1 MSGKRI
7 FPGNLVVNK
16 EIHTDE
22 GVDKININNTLNNS
36 SGTASRLV
44 YGDATSSPG
53 HSFNTSGNILYTPNI
68 NRLSVHT
75 PNAGHAQSAGH
86 ASVSTY
92 ANEGQSATYAIA
104 TVQQGGAA
112 YSSTNCTYAYAV
124 SNAQYASDPNRTY
137 NEHYVSQTWQ
147 ASGDWIVRLAP
158 YTSLTCKTL
167 VGQLEGAGSK
177 YYSQVDIAFT
187 DAKMNLPA
195 MQLANGYFNPAFGDP
210 EHDWWQKYL
219 ILQAYI
225 GQQPPYDSQQFTLT
239 AKFSWKARSYSVTSD
254 YRIKKNFEELDDL
267 ECLEILRKLKP
278 CKYLYKSK
286 IHGANVGQGQIGF
299 IAQEVKEVLPDAVS
313 LTRRVI
319 PNIQIFADVMYITTN
334 NTYKIILD
342 EYPPPGTTILENDVL
357 EIYTSKSR
365 RNKKMDVEV
374 TTVENKKIFYVKD
387 LDESNFF
394 NEITEN
400 SKVFVYGTY
409 IDDFHVLQK
418 DKIWAVGT
426 AAFQQIDREHQIE
439 KQKTTDLETKYVNLN
454 KEISDLE
461 TQINTIIS
469 RIESLS

>member
-16 EIHTDE
+16 EIHTGD
-22 GVDKININNTLNNS
+22 GVDKVNINTLNNN
-36 SGTASRLV
+36 SGTGYRLV
-44 YGDATSSPG
+44 YGDATDGRPG
-53 HSFNTSGNILYTPNI
+53 HSFNTSSTILYTPNI

-75 PNAGHAQSAGH
+75 PNAGQSSTATHAT
-86 ASVSTY
+86 VSTY
-92 ANEGQSATYAIA
+92 AVSGPKATYAASTLNPGGSAHSAGHSYNA
-104 TVQQGGAA
+104 TFA
-112 YSSTNCTYAYAV
+112 
-124 SNAQYASDPNRTY
+124 SNAGYASNPNRSY
-137 NEHYVSQTWQ
+137 NEHYVSQSWHTG
-147 ASGDWIVRLAP
+147 GDWIVRLAP
-158 YTSLTCKTL
+158 YTSLTCKSIT
-167 VGQLEGAGSK
+167 GQLEGAGSK
-177 YYSQVDIAFT
+177 YYSQVDIAFY
-187 DAKMNLPA
+187 DGKMNLPA
-195 MQLANGYFNPAFGDP
+195 MQLANGYIGFQFTDP
-210 EHDWWQKYL
+210 EHDWWQKYN

-225 GQQPPYDSQQFTLT
+225 GQQHPYDSQEFTIT
-239 AKFSWKARSYSVTSD
+239 AKFAWKARSYSVTSD

-286 IHGANVGQGQIGF
+286 MHGANVGQGQIGF

-313 LTRRVI
+313 LTRQVI

-334 NTYKIILD
+334 DTYKIILD
-342 EYPPPGTTILENDVL
+342 EYPPSGTTILENDVL

-365 RNKKMDVEV
+365 RNKKMNVEV
-374 TTVENKKIFYVKD
+374 TTVENKKIFFVKD

-418 DKIWAVGT
+418 DKIWAVGV
-426 AAFQQIDREHQIE
+426 AALQQIDREHQIE
-439 KQKTTDLETKYVNLN
+439 KQKTADLETKYVNLN

-461 TQINTIIS
+461 LQIDTIIS
-469 RIESLS
+469 RIQSLS